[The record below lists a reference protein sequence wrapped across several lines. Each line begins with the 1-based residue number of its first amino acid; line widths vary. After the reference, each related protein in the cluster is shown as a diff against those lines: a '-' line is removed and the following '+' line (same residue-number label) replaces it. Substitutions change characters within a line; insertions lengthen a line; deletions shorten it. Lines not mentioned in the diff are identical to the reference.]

1 MDLNSILYG
10 FEVALHPTNLIFVFL
25 GVLIGTAIGVL
36 PGLGPSATIAL
47 LLPITYTMAPETALI
62 MLAGIYYGSMYGGT
76 ITSVLLNLPGEAA
89 SVITTLDGYQM
100 AVRGR
105 AGQALSIAAIGSF
118 IGGMVSVA
126 ALIFVAPPLAA
137 LAIRIGPPEFA
148 VLTLLGIALITRLGT
163 GSTWKSLAAAAFGL
177 LLGTVGQDIFTGEQR
192 LIGGVLELAD
202 GFDFVVVAIG
212 VFGIGEI
219 LHNCENTAAGVAIRT
234 KLREFLPSRKE
245 MKTSAGPIAR
255 GSALG
260 FGIGL
265 LPGGGGVL
273 SSIISYAWEKARS
286 KTPERFGRGAIE
298 GVAGPETANN
308 ASSTSAFVPL
318 LTLGLPSN
326 AVLALLYGAL
336 LIQGITPGPQ
346 LMHTSPAVFWG
357 VIASMAIGNVF
368 LIILNLPLV
377 GVFTQLLRIRMSVL
391 GPAAI
396 LISLIGAYSL
406 ANRLFDVW
414 LVIVFGVLGYLMRK
428 GGFDAAPFVIA
439 FILGPIMET
448 SFRQSLVMSG
458 AGIGVYL
465 QRPAALAML
474 VLLVAVFA
482 AAPLKRRFGGRR
494 RAAGDRPE
502 QPESTPTSR

>member
-1 MDLNSILYG
+1 MDLSSIAYG
-10 FEVALHPTNLIFVFL
+10 FEVALQPTNLLFVFV
-25 GVLIGTAIGVL
+25 GVLLGTAIGVL

-100 AVRGR
+100 ATKGR
-105 AGQALSIAAIGSF
+105 AGSALSVAAIGSF
-118 IGGMVSVA
+118 VGGIASVVG
-126 ALIFVAPPLAA
+126 LIAFAPPLAA
-137 LAIRIGPPEFA
+137 AALRIGPPEFA
-148 VLTLLGIALITRLGT
+148 VLTLFGIVLISRLGT
-163 GSTWKSLAAAAFGL
+163 GSTWKSLTAAGFGL
-177 LLGTVGQDIFTGEQR
+177 LLGIVGQDLFTGEQR
-192 LIGGVLELAD
+192 LVGGVLELAD

-212 VFGIGEI
+212 VFGVGEI
-219 LHNCENTAAGVAIRT
+219 LHNCESTSLGVAIRT
-234 KLREFLPSRKE
+234 KLSEIWPSRQE
-245 MKTSAGPIAR
+245 LRQSVGPIGR
-255 GSALG
+255 GSVLG

-273 SSIISYAWEKARS
+273 SSILSYAWEKARS
-286 KTPERFGRGAIE
+286 ATPQRFGRGAVE

-308 ASSTSAFVPL
+308 ASSTSAFIPL

-346 LMHTSPAVFWG
+346 LMENSPAVFWG

-377 GVFTQLLRIRMSVL
+377 GLFTQLLRVKMTVL

-396 LISLIGAYSL
+396 LVSLIGAYSL
-406 ANRLFDVW
+406 SNRMFDVV
-414 LVIVFGVLGYLMRK
+414 LVIGFGILGYLMRK

-448 SFRQSLVMSG
+448 SFRQSLVMSVDG
-458 AGIGVYL
+458 PGIYL
-465 QRPAALAML
+465 HRPIALSML
-474 VLLVAVFA
+474 LAIVALFVA
-482 AAPLKRRFGGRR
+482 SPLKARLKRARR
-494 RAAGDRPE
+494 RAAQEPNHADQR
-502 QPESTPTSR
+502 